1 MRQHTVLFISFV
13 FLFGL
18 TSCST
23 ETEVLET
30 ALLERQGLVYQVNSD
45 TPFTGLVVSYYDN
58 GQYEYKKNLKDGK
71 QHGLYEKFYENGQL
85 EDKRNYKDGK
95 QHGPFERFYENGQ
108 LEGKGNW
115 KDGEAGSFER
125 FDEDGNLMEK
135 KN

>member
-30 ALLERQGLVYQVNSD
+30 ALLERQGLAYQVNSD

-58 GQYEYKKNLKDGK
+58 GQYEYKKN
-71 QHGLYEKFYENGQL
+71 
-85 EDKRNYKDGK
+85 YKDGK
-95 QHGPFERFYENGQ
+95 EHGPVQ
-108 LEGKGNW
+108 
-115 KDGEAGSFER
+115 R
-125 FDEDGNLMEK
+125 FDEDGNLRPTLR
-135 KN
+135 